1 MADQEKIEFKNSEK
15 NNLILNIDVNKGKK
29 NF

>member
-15 NNLILNIDVNKGKK
+15 NNPILNIDVNKGKK

>member
-1 MADQEKIEFKNSEK
+1 MADQEKIEFKNSQK